1 MDCGFDN
8 IILLRKLNKFPDF
21 DKCTEVILNKI
32 ALVLRKFTQAFIDK
46 GAWYANYSQITKKKC
61 MCVERDRDREKKW

>member
-21 DKCTEVILNKI
+21 DKCTEVLLNKI

-46 GAWYANYSQITKKKC
+46 GA
-61 MCVERDRDREKKW
+61 